1 MNKIKTLEELKQI
14 VNEAKSKGLK
24 VVTTNGCFEILHIGH
39 VRYLQSAKQ
48 LGDILIV
55 AINSDSSVTK
65 IKGSKRPLVPQ
76 EERAEVL
83 SALSCVDY
91 VMIFNELDP
100 THFLQELRPDIHVKG
115 ADYTIDRIVEREAVE
130 SIGAKLY
137 LLPGAEGK
145 STTNLINTI
154 IKRYCSEDPSKS

>member
-1 MNKIKTLEELKQI
+1 MSKVKTLEELKQI

-55 AINSDSSVTK
+55 AINSDSSVTA

-76 EERAEVL
+76 EERAEIL

-91 VMIFNELDP
+91 VMIFNEVDP
-100 THFLQELRPDIHVKG
+100 THFLKELKPDIHVKG
-115 ADYTIDRIVEREAVE
+115 GDYTIDRIVERDVVE

-154 IKRYCSEDPSKS
+154 IERYCPKDPSKS